1 MVYIELV
8 IIADKEMCEQTLKVE
23 CVVHPGSGYNWA
35 ANAAVV
41 IGMTMRSRER
51 TLSHIA
57 LMRKALP
64 RPALPSIKVRSSSR
78 SSMEDM
84 IRFKILK
91 CYLRVMIAMAVA
103 I

>member
-1 MVYIELV
+1 MYIELV
-8 IIADKEMCEQTLKVE
+8 VIADKGMREQTLKAE
-23 CVVHPGSGYNWA
+23 CVVHSGSGYNWA

-41 IGMTMRSRER
+41 IGMIMRSRER

-64 RPALPSIKVRSSSR
+64 CPALPSMKARSSSH

-84 IRFKILK
+84 I
-91 CYLRVMIAMAVA
+91 
-103 I
+103 